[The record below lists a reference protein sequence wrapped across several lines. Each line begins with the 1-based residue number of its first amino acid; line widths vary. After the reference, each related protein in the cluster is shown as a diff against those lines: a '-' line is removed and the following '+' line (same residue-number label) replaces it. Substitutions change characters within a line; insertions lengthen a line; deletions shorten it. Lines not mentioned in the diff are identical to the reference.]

1 MKRSGWFV
9 AGVLALLVLLSLFA
23 PAPVTRT
30 VQADRRNACKGL
42 QNAYDACR
50 AGNPDPYA
58 CVAIREQLQ
67 AHACYYYGSGSGST
81 SGS

>member
-9 AGVLALLVLLSLFA
+9 AVVLAVLALLSMFA

-30 VQADRRNACKGL
+30 VQADQRNACKGL
-42 QNAYDACR
+42 QTAYDACR

-58 CVAIREQLQ
+58 CQPLREQLQ
-67 AHACYYYGSGSGST
+67 AHACYYYGSGSGS
-81 SGS
+81 GSF